1 MIQKVACILL
11 KFKLEMLEFTHSN
24 QVKTLF
30 QPRLR
35 FIIAESLINLPPT
48 SPNEKR
54 EKKSN
59 HQLRR

>member
-11 KFKLEMLEFTHSN
+11 KFKREKLEFTHSN
-24 QVKTLF
+24 RVKMLF
-30 QPRLR
+30 QPRLH

-48 SPNEKR
+48 SLNEKR